1 MDIDDRIANKEFRIY
16 IIKNTIDMLEDTPG
30 IDKNYIQ
37 KHYDDIEDLKKSIKE
52 DREVQK
58 IEAARSGRKTWKEDA
73 WKYFLVSVGT
83 AIVVLVFKYF
93 LDKI

>member
-1 MDIDDRIANKEFRIY
+1 MDIDDRIANKEYRIY

-30 IDKNYIQ
+30 VDEKYIQ

-58 IEAARSGRKTWKEDA
+58 IEAAKSGRKTWRENA
-73 WKYFLVSVGT
+73 LIYFIMFFGGMAFIKILEF
-83 AIVVLVFKYF
+83 I
-93 LDKI
+93 LDKL